1 MGLKLSSRQQAQLAY
16 LETLP
21 AKMARIHAVI
31 EDMASLKTDDVV
43 VRGLGRLLDEMKGNC
58 QALSLTGLA
67 DTCGLMGTISRRGG
81 ALQMKARGLR
91 ELAGS
96 LKINYE
102 AALKVATTPRPA
114 GASEAHDA
122 H

>member
-1 MGLKLSSRQQAQLAY
+1 MALKLSSRQQAQLAY

-21 AKMARIHAVI
+21 AKMARIHSVI
-31 EDMASLKTDDVV
+31 EAMATLKTDDVV
-43 VRGLGRLLDEMKGNC
+43 IRGLGRLLDEMKGNC

-67 DTCGLMGTISRRGG
+67 ETCGLMGTMSRRGG

-91 ELAGS
+91 ELSGS

-102 AALKVATTPRPA
+102 AALKVATTPAPA
-114 GASEAHDA
+114 DASEAH
-122 H
+122 